1 MKLELNDSLHGFRL
15 ILRERVK
22 ETQAETLMF
31 EHEKTGAQLMFMDCE
46 DDNKVFSI
54 TLRTPPAND
63 RGVAHILEHSVLCGS
78 KEFPVKEP
86 FVELMKGSLQTF
98 LNAMTFPDKTM
109 YPVASRNEK
118 DFFNLMHVYLD
129 AVFFPRITEETFMQ
143 EGWHYELTDKDA
155 ALEYKG
161 VVFNEMKGVFSSP
174 ENILDR
180 YLAHS
185 LFPKTTYGYESG
197 GDPKVIPDLTYQEF
211 KDFHT
216 RYYHPSNSR
225 LFIYGDC
232 VIDQCLKFI
241 DAQYFS
247 KFSKQKVNSSIL
259 FQRKFSK
266 PKRREVQYAVSK
278 DESLEKK
285 TFVVVGMK
293 LGKSTNQEHCMGME
307 ILSHIL
313 LGTAASPLR
322 KALMDSELGTEVIG
336 GGFDDNRAE
345 TMMAVGLKGTEK
357 EHETKIIELI
367 FSTLKDLSEKGID
380 PDVVQSS
387 INTIDFKLRE
397 ANFGGFPKGIVYN
410 IHALGSW
417 LYDADPLMHLKYD
430 RLMKK
435 IKKRMSEGYF
445 ESLIQKHLLGNTH
458 QSIVVLTPKPGLE
471 EKEAAKLRKQ
481 LREVKKTLGEEELD
495 QLVEKTRTLQELQ
508 LAPDSPEALDSL
520 PSLSLGDCNRE
531 SQEFPLE
538 VKRKDG
544 PQVLFHDL
552 FTNKIAYT
560 QMCFDTRS
568 VPQSHIQYLPLMG
581 RLLLGMGT
589 RKRDYVEL
597 SKQVGINTGGMSGSH
612 YTFSTLTDRQ
622 GVSSYLNVSGTAL
635 MEKSGELFDLFQEV
649 LMERSFYDHK
659 RLLEILRSTR
669 ANLEASI
676 IPHGNQYVLSR
687 LQAYGS
693 NLGRFDETTDGLTY
707 YYFIKNL
714 LERAEKNPEEV
725 ADEFEGVAGKIF
737 TRDNLLVNLT
747 AKGKDLG
754 KLLKHSDQLADAMP
768 AGTSSNQLWNV
779 DAPPEDEAFLT
790 TSTIQYVGKGINL
803 YDLGFEYTGKF
814 EAVKAILRT
823 GYLWDRVRVQGGA
836 YGCSLSFD
844 SFTGDLGLVSYRDPN
859 LGETLDVFDG
869 IGHFLEHLEL
879 SSKELEKIVIGA
891 VGNLDPP
898 LTPDRK
904 GAISK
909 TEHLTGL
916 SREIRQ
922 KRRDELFS
930 VTLNDVRGF
939 ADWFNQLR
947 DQGRICVL
955 GNESKIKKEKKR
967 FQHLVQVFN

>member
-1 MKLELNDSLHGFRL
+1 MNLEPNDSLHGFRL
-15 ILRERVK
+15 IRREAIK
-22 ETQAETLMF
+22 EIQAETLMF
-31 EHEKTGAQLMFMDCE
+31 EHEKSGAQLMFMDCE

-63 RGVAHILEHSVLCGS
+63 CGVAHILEHSVLCGS
-78 KEFPVKEP
+78 KQFPVKEP

-109 YPVASRNEK
+109 YPVASRNQK
-118 DFFNLMHVYLD
+118 DFQNLMHVYLD

-143 EGWHYELTDKDA
+143 EGWHYELADKDA
-155 ALEYKG
+155 DLEYKG

-197 GDPKVIPDLTYQEF
+197 GDPKVIPDLSYQEF
-211 KDFHT
+211 KSFHE

-225 LFIYGDC
+225 LFLYGDC
-232 VIDQCLKFI
+232 DIDKCLQFI
-241 DAQYFS
+241 DAHYLS
-247 KFSKQKVNSSIL
+247 KFSKQQVDSSIQ

-266 PKRREVQYAVSK
+266 PKRREISYAVSK

-285 TFVVVGMK
+285 TFVVMGMK

-336 GGFDDNRAE
+336 GGFDDNRVE

-357 EHETKIIELI
+357 EHETRILELI
-367 FSTLKDLSEKGID
+367 FDTLKDLAENGID
-380 PDVVQSS
+380 PDVVKSS

-410 IHALGSW
+410 IHSLGSW

-435 IKKRMSEGYF
+435 IKKRAPDGYF
-445 ESLIQKHLLGNTH
+445 ENLIKKYLLDNQH

-481 LREVKKTLGEEELD
+481 LREVKKTLDDEQLD

-508 LAPDSPEALDSL
+508 IAPDPPEALETL
-520 PSLSLGDCNRE
+520 PALSLGDCNRE
-531 SQEFPLE
+531 SQEFPIE
-538 VKRKDG
+538 IKREDA
-544 PQVLFHDL
+544 PTVLFHDL

-560 QMCFDTRS
+560 QMCFNTRS
-568 VPQSHIQYLPLMG
+568 VPQDQIQYLPLLG
-581 RLLLGMGT
+581 RLLIGMGT
-589 RKRDYVEL
+589 RKHDYVEL
-597 SKQVGINTGGMSGSH
+597 SKQIGINTGGMSGSH
-612 YTFSTLTDRQ
+612 FSSSTLADRQ
-622 GVSSYLNVSGTAL
+622 QVLSYLNVTGTAL
-635 MEKSGELFDLFQEV
+635 MEKSGELFDLYQEV
-649 LMERSFYDHK
+649 LMERSFHDHK

-676 IPHGNQYVLSR
+676 VPHGNQYVLSR

-707 YYFIKNL
+707 YHFIKDL
-714 LERAEKNPEEV
+714 LERAEKNPGDV
-725 ADEFEGVAGKIF
+725 ASEFEAVAAKVF
-737 TRDNLLVNLT
+737 TRGNLLVNLT
-747 AKGKDLG
+747 AKGKDLN
-754 KLLKHSDQLADAMP
+754 KLQKHAESLADSLPNIAAEAQP
-768 AGTSSNQLWNV
+768 WEVA
-779 DAPPEDEAFLT
+779 APPQDEAFLT
-790 TSTIQYVGKGINL
+790 TSTVQYVGKGINL
-803 YDLGFEYTGKF
+803 YDLGFEYTGKV

-869 IGHFLEHLEL
+869 IGEFLEHLEL
-879 SSKELEKIVIGA
+879 SGKELEKIVIGA
-891 VGNLDPP
+891 VGHLDPP

-904 GAISK
+904 GSIAK
-909 TEHLTGL
+909 TEYLTGL
-916 SREIRQ
+916 SREVRQ

-930 VTLNDVRGF
+930 VTLEDVRKFGN
-939 ADWFNQLR
+939 WFRHLR
-947 DQGRICVL
+947 DSGNVCVL

-967 FQHLVQVFN
+967 FKHLVQVFN

>member
-1 MKLELNDSLHGFRL
+1 MNLELNDSLHGFRL
-15 ILRERVK
+15 TLREPIK
-22 ETQAETLMF
+22 EIQAETLMF
-31 EHEKTGAQLMFMDCE
+31 EHEKSGAQLMFMDCD

-63 RGVAHILEHSVLCGS
+63 CGVAHILEHSVLCGS

-109 YPVASRNEK
+109 YPVASRNNK
-118 DFFNLMHVYLD
+118 DFLNLMHVYLD

-143 EGWHYELTDKDA
+143 EGWHYELTDKKAD
-155 ALEYKG
+155 LEYKG

-197 GDPKVIPDLTYQEF
+197 GDPKDIPDLTYQEF

-225 LFIYGDC
+225 LFLYGDC
-232 VIDQCLKFI
+232 DIAACLKFI
-241 DAQYFS
+241 DSQYLS
-247 KFSKQKVNSSIL
+247 QFSKQPVDSTIQ
-259 FQRKFSK
+259 FQRNFSK
-266 PKRREVQYAVSK
+266 PKRREISYAVSK
-278 DESLEKK
+278 EESLEKK
-285 TFVVVGMK
+285 TFIVMGMK
-293 LGKSTNQEHCMGME
+293 LGKSTNHEHCMGME

-345 TMMAVGLKGTEK
+345 TMMAVGLKGTEV
-357 EHETKIIELI
+357 ENETKIMELI
-367 FSTLKDLSEKGID
+367 FNTLKDLAEKGID
-380 PDVVQSS
+380 PDVVKSS

-435 IKKRMSEGYF
+435 IKKRATDGYF
-445 ESLIQKHLLGNTH
+445 ESLIEKHLLNNKH
-458 QSIVVLTPKPGLE
+458 QSVVVLTPKPGLE
-471 EKEAAKLRKQ
+471 EKEAAKLRKR
-481 LREVKKTLGEEELD
+481 LREVKKTLGDEELD
-495 QLVEKTRTLQELQ
+495 QLVEKTRILQELQ
-508 LAPDSPEALDSL
+508 IAPDLPEALESL

-531 SQEFPLE
+531 SQEFPIE
-538 VKRKDG
+538 IKKKDG
-544 PQVLFHDL
+544 PTVLFHDL

-560 QMCFDTRS
+560 QMCFDTRA
-568 VPQSHIQYLPLMG
+568 VPQDRIQYLPLLG
-581 RLLLGMGT
+581 RLILGMGT
-589 RKRDYVEL
+589 KKRDYVEL

-612 YTFSTLTDRQ
+612 STFSPLADRHR
-622 GVSSYLNVSGTAL
+622 VKSYLNVSGTAL

-649 LMERSFYDHK
+649 LMERSFHDHK

-676 IPHGNQYVLSR
+676 IPQGNQYVLSR

-693 NLGRFDETTDGLTY
+693 SLGRFDETTDGLTY
-707 YYFIKNL
+707 YYFIKDL
-714 LERAEKNPEEV
+714 LERAEKNPGEV
-725 ADEFEGVAGKIF
+725 ASEFEQVAAKVF
-737 TRDNLLVNLT
+737 TSDNLLVNLT
-747 AKGKDLG
+747 AKDKDLN
-754 KLLKHSDQLADAMP
+754 KLFKSAEHLSDALPEGASTDEI
-768 AGTSSNQLWNV
+768 WDV
-779 DAPPEDEAFLT
+779 EAPQEDEAFLT

-803 YDLGFEYTGKF
+803 YDLGFEYSGKL

-844 SFTGDLGLVSYRDPN
+844 SFSGDLCVVSYRDPN
-859 LGETLDVFDG
+859 LGETLDIFDG
-869 IGHFLEHLEL
+869 IGDFLENLEL
-879 SSKELEKIVIGA
+879 SNKELEKIVIGS
-891 VGNLDPP
+891 VGHLDPP

-909 TEHLTGL
+909 SEFLTGL

-930 VTLNDVRGF
+930 VSMNDVRGF
-939 ADWFNQLR
+939 ADLFKQLANE
-947 DQGRICVL
+947 GRVCVL

-967 FQHLVQVFN
+967 FKHLIQVFN

>member
-1 MKLELNDSLHGFRL
+1 MKIELNESLHGFRL
-15 ILRERVK
+15 VRQEPIK
-22 ETQAETLMF
+22 EIQAETLMF
-31 EHEKTGAQLMFMDCE
+31 EHEKSGAQLMYMDCE

-78 KEFPVKEP
+78 KQFPVKEP

-143 EGWHYELTDKDA
+143 EGWHYELEDKDA
-155 ALEYKG
+155 DLEYKG

-197 GDPKVIPDLTYQEF
+197 GDPKDIPELTYQEF

-232 VIDQCLKFI
+232 DIAACLKFI
-241 DAQYFS
+241 DDQYLS
-247 KFSKQKVNSSIL
+247 HFSKQPVDSTIQ

-266 PKRREVQYAVSK
+266 PKRREISYAVSK

-285 TFVVVGMK
+285 TFIVLGMK
-293 LGKSTNQEHCMGME
+293 LGKSTNHEHCMGME

-345 TMMAVGLKGTEK
+345 TMMAVGLKGTEAAN
-357 EHETKIIELI
+357 ETKILDLI
-367 FSTLKDLSEKGID
+367 FSTLKNLAENGID
-380 PDVVQSS
+380 PDVVKSS

-410 IHALGSW
+410 IHAMGSW
-417 LYDADPLMHLKYD
+417 LYDADPMMHLKYD

-435 IKKRMSEGYF
+435 IKKRASDGYF
-445 ESLIQKHLLGNTH
+445 ENLIGKHLLNNKH

-471 EKEAAKLRKQ
+471 EKEAAKLRKR
-481 LREVKKTLGEEELD
+481 LREVKKTMNEEQLD
-495 QLVEKTRTLQELQ
+495 QLVEKTRILQEMQ
-508 LAPDSPEALDSL
+508 ITPDPPEALDSL
-520 PSLSLGDCNRE
+520 PTLSLGDCNRE
-531 SQEFPLE
+531 SQEYPLQI
-538 VKRKDG
+538 KRKDG

-560 QMCFDTRS
+560 QMCFDTRA
-568 VPQSHIQYLPLMG
+568 VPQDHLQYLPLLG
-581 RLLLGMGT
+581 RLILGMGT
-589 RKRDYVEL
+589 KKRDYVEL
-597 SKQVGINTGGMSGSH
+597 SKQIGINTGGMSGSH
-612 YTFSTLTDRQ
+612 YTFSPLADRNQ
-622 GVSSYLNVSGTAL
+622 VRSFLNISGTAL
-635 MEKSGELFDLFQEV
+635 MEKSGELFGLFQEV
-649 LMERSFYDHK
+649 LMERSFGDHK

-676 IPHGNQYVLSR
+676 IPQGNQYVLAR
-687 LQAYGS
+687 LQAYS
-693 NLGRFDETTDGLTY
+693 SKLGRFDETTDGLTY
-707 YYFIKNL
+707 YDFIKNL
-714 LERAEKNPEEV
+714 LERAEKDPAKV
-725 ADEFEGVAGKIF
+725 ANEFEKVASWVF
-737 TRDNLLVNLT
+737 TQDNLLVNLT
-747 AKGKDLG
+747 AEGKDLN
-754 KLLKHSDQLADAMP
+754 KLQKNAEHMAKDLP
-768 AGTSSNQLWNV
+768 AGGSTGEQW
-779 DAPPEDEAFLT
+779 DFEGPPQDEAFLT

-844 SFTGDLGLVSYRDPN
+844 SFTGDLGIVSYRDPN

-869 IGHFLEHLEL
+869 IGDFLEQLEL
-879 SSKELEKIVIGA
+879 SGKELEKIVIGA
-891 VGNLDPP
+891 VGHLDPP

-909 TEHLTGL
+909 TEFLTGL
-916 SREIRQ
+916 SRDIRQ

-930 VTLNDVRGF
+930 VTLKDVKEF
-939 ADWFNQLR
+939 AGLFKQLR
-947 DQGRICVL
+947 DEGRVCVL

-967 FQHLVQVFN
+967 FKHLVQVFN

>member
-1 MKLELNDSLHGFRL
+1 MNLELNQTCHGFRL
-15 ILRERVK
+15 THRESIK
-22 ETQAETLMF
+22 EIQSDALMF
-31 EHEKTGAQLMFMDCE
+31 EHEKSGAQLLFMQCE
-46 DDNKVFSI
+46 DDNKVFSV
-54 TLRTPPAND
+54 TLRTPPEND
-63 RGVAHILEHSVLCGS
+63 CGVAHILEHSVLCGS
-78 KEFPVKEP
+78 KRFPVKEP

-143 EGWHYELTDKDA
+143 EGWHYELNDPESE
-155 ALEYKG
+155 LEYKG

-185 LFPKTTYGYESG
+185 LFPKTTYGFESG
-197 GDPKVIPDLTYQEF
+197 GDPGSIPDLTYEEF
-211 KDFHT
+211 RRFHE
-216 RYYHPSNSR
+216 RFYHPSNSR
-225 LFIYGDC
+225 IFIYGDC
-232 VIDQCLKFI
+232 RIEPCLEFLNEEYL
-241 DAQYFS
+241 QQFS
-247 KFSKQKVNSSIL
+247 RKPADSTIQ
-259 FQRKFSK
+259 FQRKFRQ
-266 PKRREVQYAVSK
+266 PKRKELPYAISK
-278 DESLEKK
+278 EESLEKK
-285 TFVVVGMK
+285 TFIVVGMK
-293 LGKSTNQEHCMGME
+293 LDKSTQHEHCLGME

-313 LGTAASPLR
+313 LGTSASPLR

-345 TMMAVGLKGTEK
+345 TRFAVGLKGTEK
-357 EHETKIIELI
+357 EHEGAILDLI
-367 FSTLKDLSEKGID
+367 FDTLRNLAVKGID
-380 PDVVQSS
+380 PDVVKSS

-417 LYDADPLMHLKYD
+417 LYDADPMMHLKYD

-435 IKKRMSEGYF
+435 IKKRATDGYF
-445 ESLIQKHLLGNTH
+445 EALIDKHLLNNKH
-458 QSIVVLTPKPGLE
+458 QSVVVLTPKPGLE

-481 LREVKKTLGEEELD
+481 LREVKKTLGDEELD

-508 LAPDSPEALDSL
+508 VAPDLPEALESL

-531 SQEFPLE
+531 SQEFPLQ
-538 VKRKDG
+538 VKKKEG
-544 PQVLFHDL
+544 PTVLFHDL

-560 QMCFDTRS
+560 QMCFDTRA
-568 VPQSHIQYLPLMG
+568 VPQSHIQYLPLLG
-581 RLLLGMGT
+581 RLILGMGT
-589 RKRDYVEL
+589 KKRDYVEL
-597 SKQVGINTGGMSGSH
+597 SKQVGIHTGGMSGSH
-612 YTFSTLTDRQ
+612 YTFSPLADSHR
-622 GVSSYLNVSGTAL
+622 VRSYLNVSGTAL

-649 LMERSFYDHK
+649 LMERSFHDHR

-676 IPHGNQYVLSR
+676 IPQGNQYVLSR

-693 NLGRFDETTDGLTY
+693 SLGRFDETTDGLTY
-707 YYFIKNL
+707 YYFIKDL
-714 LERAEKNPEEV
+714 LERAEKNPGEV
-725 ADEFEGVAGKIF
+725 ASEFEQVAAKVF
-737 TRDNLLVNLT
+737 TGDNLLVNLT
-747 AKGKDLG
+747 AKGKDLN
-754 KLLKHSDQLADAMP
+754 KLFKNAEQLSDALP
-768 AGTSSNQLWNV
+768 EGSSTDEIWDV
-779 DAPPEDEAFLT
+779 AAPQEDEAFLT

-803 YDLGFEYTGKF
+803 YDLGFEYSGKF

-844 SFTGDLGLVSYRDPN
+844 SFSGDLSVVSYRDPN

-869 IGHFLEHLEL
+869 IGDFLENLEL
-879 SSKELEKIVIGA
+879 SSKELEKIVIGS
-891 VGNLDPP
+891 VGHLDPP

-909 TEHLTGL
+909 TEFLTGL
-916 SREIRQ
+916 TREIRQ

-930 VTLNDVRGF
+930 VTLNDVKGF
-939 ADWFNQLR
+939 SGLFKQLA
-947 DQGRICVL
+947 DQGRVCVL

-967 FQHLVQVFN
+967 FKHLVQVFN